1 MFKLP
6 ETGES
11 VKTTCAY
18 CGVGCGIIATREG
31 EDGVSIQGDP
41 DHPANF
47 GRLCSKG
54 KALGETLGLAGRLL
68 HPKIEGER
76 ASWENALQA
85 VADGFSKTMEEY
97 GPDSVAFYV
106 SGQLMTEDYYVANKL
121 MKGWIGS
128 ANIDTNS
135 RLCMASSVAG
145 HRKAFGTDTVPGCYE
160 DLEQADLVILTGAN
174 LAWCHPVTYQRLV
187 AAKEARPEMK
197 VVLIDPRRTA
207 TAQIADIHLPI
218 RPDGDNALFVGLLGH
233 LAEKGVLDQAYIDAH
248 TNGFDA
254 ALETAKALGLD
265 GIVEQAGLTA
275 EALDVFYSL
284 FADTEKTVTLYSQGV
299 NQSSQGTDKVS
310 AIINCHLATGRIGK
324 PGMGPFS
331 ITGQPNAMGGREVG
345 GLANMLACHMNLE
358 NAEHRDI
365 VQRFWQSPTMAE
377 KPGLKA
383 VDLFKKVHSG
393 EVKAIWIMATNP
405 VASVP
410 EADLVAAALKKC
422 PLVVVSDM
430 LAETDTAQ
438 YAHIKLPAAGWPEK
452 DGTVTNSERRISRQ
466 RAVVPLPGEAMP
478 DWWIIAEVAK
488 RMGFD
493 QGFNWQAHYEVFAEF
508 AAMSGFE
515 NHDTRDF
522 DISALADIDGRGFDA
537 LEPFQWPWI
546 KGREPGKRFFANG
559 GFYHP
564 DRKAK
569 LVTVS
574 ASNTLRATEN
584 RPFIMNTGRV
594 RDHWHTMTRTGR
606 TPTLSAHLAEPFVE
620 IHPEDADALVIAE
633 ADLAVVHTPLAR
645 VIVRALITDR
655 VMPGEV
661 FVPMHWTQ
669 QFSAKARVDALVPSM
684 TDPFSGQPAFKN
696 VPVSISPVKAERY
709 WFAVLETKPSTDGLD
724 YWSLAVVPG
733 GFQIEAAG
741 SAEQFDAWL
750 DTNQPF
756 GIPVLSLG
764 DASRGKGAKAWV
776 HENRAIGLCHFD
788 RSPVQLSRAWAVDL
802 LGTRVDG
809 PAESIVLLAPKPT
822 SGSAKDKGA
831 IVCACE
837 SVGLNQILAAI
848 GAGATSVE
856 DLGVKTR
863 AGTNCGS
870 CRPELKALLANT
882 LVTEA
887 EHEQAA

>member
-1 MFKLP
+1 MYKLP
-6 ETGES
+6 APGDS

-18 CGVGCGIIATREG
+18 CGVGCGIIATRNA
-31 EDGVSIQGDP
+31 DDRVSVTGDP

-54 KALGETLGLAGRLL
+54 TSLGETLGLEGRLL
-68 HPKIEGER
+68 YPEVNGQRHEWN
-76 ASWENALQA
+76 SALQV
-85 VADGFSKTMEEY
+85 VADGFSKTIAEN

-160 DLEQADLVILTGAN
+160 DLELADLVILTGSN

-187 AAKEARPEMK
+187 AAKEARPQMQ
-197 VVLIDPRRTA
+197 VILIDPRRTA

-218 RPDGDNALFVGLLGH
+218 RPDGDNALFAGLLAY
-233 LAEKGVLDQAYIDAH
+233 LAAEQVLDRDYIDAH
-248 TNGFDA
+248 TAGFDQAVA
-254 ALETAKALGLD
+254 AASALSQD
-265 GIVEQAGLTA
+265 DIVEQTGLTA
-275 EALDVFYSL
+275 EGITTFYSL
-284 FADTEKTVTLYSQGV
+284 FATTEKTVTLYSQGV

-310 AIINCHLATGRIGK
+310 AIINCHLATARIGK

-358 NAEHRDI
+358 NADHRDI
-365 VQRFWQSPTMAE
+365 VQRFWRSPKIAE

-393 EVKAIWIMATNP
+393 EVKAVWIMATNP
-405 VASVP
+405 VVSVP

-422 PLVVVSDM
+422 PLVVVSDVF
-430 LAETDTAQ
+430 AQTDTAQ
-438 YAHIKLPAAGWPEK
+438 YANIKLPAAGWAEK

-466 RAVVPLPGEAMP
+466 RAVQPLPGEAMP

-488 RMGFD
+488 RMGYD
-493 QGFNWQAHYEVFAEF
+493 HGFNWQAHYEVFAEF

-515 NHDTRDF
+515 NGDSRDF
-522 DISALADIDGRGFDA
+522 DISALGQVTGPEFDD
-537 LEPFQWPWI
+537 LKPFQWPWRI
-546 KGREPGKRFFANG
+546 GEASGGRFFADG
-559 GFYHP
+559 GFYNG

-569 LVTVS
+569 FIPVS
-574 ASNTLRATEN
+574 ASNTLRATED
-584 RPFIMNTGRV
+584 RPFIMNTGRI

-606 TPTLSAHLAEPFVE
+606 TPTLNSHLAEPFVE
-620 IHPEDADALVIAE
+620 IHPEDATVLGIQDAA
-633 ADLAVVHTPLAR
+633 LAMVTTGLAK

-661 FVPMHWTQ
+661 FVPMHWTA
-669 QFSAKARVDALVPSM
+669 QFSGMGRVDALVPSM

-696 VPVSISPVKAERY
+696 VPVSIAPVVSERH
-709 WFAVLETKPSTDGLD
+709 WFAVLPQKPSTVGLD
-724 YWSLAVVPG
+724 YWSLAMVEG
-733 GFQIEAAG
+733 GYKIEAAG
-741 SAEQFDAWL
+741 SAMQMKNWL
-750 DTNQPF
+750 VTNALTAPSDIISVRNPVAGTGAYARF
-756 GIPVLSLG
+756 ANGIVTGICHFASQPVLASRTWVTSLLDQQIESLG
-764 DASRGKGAKAWV
+764 HRFSA
-776 HENRAIGLCHFD
+776 
-788 RSPVQLSRAWAVDL
+788 
-802 LGTRVDG
+802 
-809 PAESIVLLAPKPT
+809 LAPRPEN
-822 SGSAKDKGA
+822 GSAADKGA

-837 SVGLNQILAAI
+837 SVGLSQILAAI
-848 GAGATSVE
+848 DGGA
-856 DLGVKTR
+856 DNVKAVGNCTR

-870 CRPELKALLANT
+870 CRPEIKALIST
-882 LVTEA
+882 KEA
-887 EHEQAA
+887 EIEQAA